1 MGQAA
6 CYGRAGAALAK
17 RTPTSMSEG
26 KRTPVLGDH
35 KRVKSKLVTPF
46 NDTFGPMH
54 EVSWINT
61 MIPELLWIALV
72 QDAWGLH
79 RGVEIITA
87 FTRDVRAS
95 EATRDRTIWAA
106 AGKFAALPDDV
117 LASIVEG
124 RPYRDDLCA
133 PLEPLH
139 AHYPDHP
146 MRELVA
152 AHGAPSSRNLGG
164 LKALVGE
171 LFDRAST
178 SATLTQATATWLAF
192 DADRLKVATGLALAD
207 FPRIE
212 DYPDTVQSQRIAASI
227 RATLNNMFSDIDL
240 MASGTDWPVAFWNR
254 GRELEPCED

>member
-1 MGQAA
+1 M
-6 CYGRAGAALAK
+6 
-17 RTPTSMSEG
+17 TEG
-26 KRTPVLGDH
+26 KRTPLLGDH
-35 KRVKSKLVTPF
+35 KRSKSKLVTPF
-46 NDTFGPMH
+46 NDAFGRMQ

-72 QDAWGLH
+72 QGAWGPH

-95 EATRDRTIWAA
+95 EAVRDHTIWAA
-106 AGKFAALPDDV
+106 AGKFASLPKGV
-117 LASIVEG
+117 LASIVSC

-139 AHYPDHP
+139 AHYPGHP

-152 AHGAPSSRNLGG
+152 ASGAPSSRNLGG

-171 LFDRAST
+171 LFDRASI

-192 DADRLKVATGLALAD
+192 DAERLKVATGLALAD

-212 DYPDTVQSQRIAASI
+212 DYPDTEQSQRIAASI
-227 RATLNNMFSDIDL
+227 RATLNQMFGDVDL

-254 GRELEPCED
+254 GLELEPCEN